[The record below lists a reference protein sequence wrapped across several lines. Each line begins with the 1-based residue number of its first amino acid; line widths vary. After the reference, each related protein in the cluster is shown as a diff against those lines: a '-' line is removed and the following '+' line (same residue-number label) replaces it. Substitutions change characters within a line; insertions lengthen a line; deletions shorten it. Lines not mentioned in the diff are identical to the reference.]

1 MAGTSV
7 KKQVIKS
14 KNPMRLTVEWAEPLT
29 LKKFSTSRTC
39 LAHTPFLEEG
49 TPSPCCK
56 KQNTPNLRK
65 LSGNHVYI

>member
-1 MAGTSV
+1 MAGSSV
-7 KKQVIKS
+7 KEQVIKS

-56 KQNTPNLRK
+56 KQNTAKRK